1 MPTLKSQ
8 GRALASG
15 LPAQVRG
22 QANALVANLPDI
34 NLPPLPGFG
43 GGFRNPFAG
52 LRRVEST
59 LLPAG
64 SPRLSTVLEG
74 TPGASNLERRDG
86 TYRPIGS
93 TTTRSSGGRRAGGYR
108 SI

>member
-15 LPAQVRG
+15 LPAQIRG

-34 NLPPLPGFG
+34 NLPSLPFLG
-43 GGFRNPFAG
+43 GGFPRPFAG
-52 LRRVEST
+52 LRRIENA
-59 LLPAG
+59 LPAG
-64 SPRLSTVLEG
+64 NPRLSTVLEG
-74 TPGASNLERRDG
+74 TPGAAPLERRDS

>member
-15 LPAQVRG
+15 LPAQIRG

-43 GGFRNPFAG
+43 GGFPTPFAA
-52 LRRVEST
+52 LRRAENA
-59 LLPAG
+59 LPAG
-64 SPRLSTVLEG
+64 TPRLSTVLEG
-74 TPGASNLERRDG
+74 TPGASNLERRDS